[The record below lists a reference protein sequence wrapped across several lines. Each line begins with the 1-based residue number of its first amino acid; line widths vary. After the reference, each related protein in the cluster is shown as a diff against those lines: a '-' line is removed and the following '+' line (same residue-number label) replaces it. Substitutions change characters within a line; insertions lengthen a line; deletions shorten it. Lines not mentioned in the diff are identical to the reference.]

1 MRTFWSG
8 NGRKANAACAGAVAG
23 VRLDYLPPGKPCM
36 KQNPIRHLRQFVRVP
51 FDADVLLC
59 IGDEVFTVHLVDIAL
74 KGALLQCK
82 VNHAFKLDE
91 KCRLVLPMA
100 DDGSGITMS
109 GRIAH
114 LDGEQVGLACTD
126 IDVTSLTR
134 LRRLI
139 ELNSGDPSLMN
150 RELLH
155 LFGQA

>member
-1 MRTFWSG
+1 
-8 NGRKANAACAGAVAG
+8 
-23 VRLDYLPPGKPCM
+23 M
-36 KQNPIRHLRQFVRVP
+36 KKSPIKSLRQFVRVP
-51 FDADVLLC
+51 FEADVQLQLS
-59 IGDEVFTVHLVDIAL
+59 DQTFTVHLLDIAL
-74 KGALLQCK
+74 KGALLECK
-82 VNHAFKLDE
+82 VDHVFKLDE

-100 DDGSGITMS
+100 EDGSGIVMS

-114 LDGEQVGLACTD
+114 LDGEQIGMACND

-150 RELLH
+150 RELMH